1 MSNRNTHLVA
11 GCITGIGTYFA
22 LKHMDAKEINLKEVI
37 FTTSGGMI
45 GGVLPD
51 LLDPPISPNHR
62 GFAHSFSLGIL
73 LGFGIEKVYKYIRN
87 VEFNKNEVWFNIVLL
102 IIMSLL
108 IGYLSHLVL
117 DVGTPKG
124 LPLI

>member
-1 MSNRNTHLVA
+1 MNP
-11 GCITGIGTYFA
+11 
-22 LKHMDAKEINLKEVI
+22 KEVI

-73 LGFGIEKVYKYIRN
+73 LGFGIEKVYNYITN
-87 VEFNKNEVWFNIVLL
+87 VEFNKNEVWVNIVLL

-108 IGYLSHLVL
+108 IGYMSHLIL
-117 DVGTPKG
+117 DSLTPKG
-124 LPLI
+124 LPVFG